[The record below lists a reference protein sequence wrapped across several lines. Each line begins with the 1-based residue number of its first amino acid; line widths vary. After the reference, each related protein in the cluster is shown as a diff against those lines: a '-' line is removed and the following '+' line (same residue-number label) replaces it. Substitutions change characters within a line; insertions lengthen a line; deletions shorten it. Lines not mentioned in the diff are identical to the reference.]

1 MPCDALDNGDT
12 LRIDDHSSCV
22 APDVWAL
29 YDEALARFG
38 PRPTLIEWDTNVPPL
53 DVLLEEAA
61 HARRAASAHGESGSC
76 PRCVRFS
83 TPCTAVSWS
92 ATTAMQQPTYGS
104 TAWPRPT
111 ASPSTAIRSYGTLTN
126 ALRLSLSG
134 GSSSGRRRF
143 FRSVRRSIVH
153 RGEPPRGA
161 YLDEYGGGLPGFLT
175 RFPAAASVPYLPDVA
190 RLEWAVSRALHAPDA
205 TPLDA
210 VALCAVGEGDHD
222 RVRFVPHPSLGLVR
236 ASCPADT
243 IWRAVLEQ
251 DDATLGALDLSD
263 APVRLLIQRLSTG
276 VDVKRV
282 SEPEWRFASALC
294 TGQPL
299 HEAIDRAADF
309 DVTTAL
315 AEHLAAGR
323 FVAFSILGPAA
334 PAPSLESLA

>member
-1 MPCDALDNGDT
+1 MPALRELQHAVYRSLMERDDGDA
-12 LRIDDHSSCV
+12 
-22 APDVWAL
+22 
-29 YDEALARFG
+29 
-38 PRPTLIEWDTNVPPL
+38 
-53 DVLLEEAA
+53 AA
-61 HARRAASAHGESGSC
+61 H
-76 PRCVRFS
+76 
-83 TPCTAVSWS
+83 
-92 ATTAMQQPTYGS
+92 
-104 TAWPRPT
+104 
-111 ASPSTAIRSYGTLTN
+111 IRVDGMAEADRLSIYRNTFYGTLTN
-126 ALRLSLSG
+126 ALRLS
-134 GSSSGRRRF
+134 F
-143 FRSVRRSIVH
+143 PAVH
-153 RGEPPRGA
+153 RLVGADFFEALAQQYIEAEPPRGA
-161 YLDEYGGGLPGFLT
+161 YLDEYGAGVGEFLT

-190 RLEWAVSRALHAPDA
+190 QLEWAVSRALHALDA

-210 VALCAVGEGDHD
+210 VALRAVGEGDHD

-251 DDATLGALDLSD
+251 DDATLGALVLSD
-263 APVRLLIQRLSTG
+263 APVWLLIQRLSTG

-299 HEAIDRAADF
+299 HEAVDRAADF